1 MIQKAINW
9 WILNELL
16 IHYRIYLFI
25 YWSIRNYSMRICIWT
40 WNCLFI
46 FPFYFITTQRNIAI
60 EKQYQFSVNSAKA
73 LAASRF
79 QQARYFQIFLMEWSV
94 LEKAATLV
102 ITASLT
108 YNLILA
114 KTSKVR
120 NSKSVA
126 IAKHYFSYV
135 QSTLP
140 KQNRLRDKCK
150 ASAI

>member
-1 MIQKAINW
+1 MISHG
-9 WILNELL
+9 EG
-16 IHYRIYLFI
+16 
-25 YWSIRNYSMRICIWT
+25 S
-40 WNCLFI
+40 
-46 FPFYFITTQRNIAI
+46 
-60 EKQYQFSVNSAKA
+60 NSG
-73 LAASRF
+73 
-79 QQARYFQIFLMEWSV
+79 
-94 LEKAATLV
+94 